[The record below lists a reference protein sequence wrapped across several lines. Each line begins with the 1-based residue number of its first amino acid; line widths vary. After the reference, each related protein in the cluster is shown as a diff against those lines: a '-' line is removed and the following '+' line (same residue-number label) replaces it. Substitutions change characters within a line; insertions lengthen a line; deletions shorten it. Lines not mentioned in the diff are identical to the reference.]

1 MDSESAA
8 LASAQ
13 QKHHKHM
20 MFGKKQRYIEVFQC
34 CGEDMN
40 MVLNGGYQH
49 QSPPAAISKPPLL
62 SSSGMLPVRP
72 QPPQP
77 LQISIPPPLTMPI
90 PPQNSSSLMAQQQA
104 QFIAQQNLIARQQ
117 AAAAA
122 QLQLQQQNGMEQ
134 MFLQNL
140 GFLSSPSSMG
150 SIPSQSMHSNP
161 CNIPLGQIPQFFY
174 LPQRPMLSMGSMGQ
188 MGLMPGMGHY
198 SSAAVSGSPSAY
210 ASQAQAHQAAMQHHS
225 QLQVTQSMLPTT
237 NSMVAPSVKRSYDNA
252 FRNDQINLSAA
263 KRAFHNSPSTSNIY
277 GTYPYPQL

>member
-77 LQISIPPPLTMPI
+77 LQISIPPPLTIPI
-90 PPQNSSSLMAQQQA
+90 PSQNSSSLMAQQQA

-117 AAAAA
+117 AAAA

-140 GFLSSPSSMG
+140 AFLSTASSSMG
-150 SIPSQSMHSNP
+150 SVPSQSLHSNP
-161 CNIPLGQIPQFFY
+161 CNIPLGPQFFY
-174 LPQRPMLSMGSMGQ
+174 LPQRPMLSMGQ
-188 MGLMPGMGHY
+188 MGLMPGMSPY
-198 SSAAVSGSPSAY
+198 SSAAVSGTSSPY
-210 ASQAQAHQAAMQHHS
+210 ASQAQAHQAAMHHS
-225 QLQVTQSMLPTT
+225 QLQASQAMLPTN
-237 NSMVAPSVKRSYDNA
+237 NSMIAPSVKRSYDNA

-263 KRAFHNSPSTSNIY
+263 KRAFHNTPSTSNIY